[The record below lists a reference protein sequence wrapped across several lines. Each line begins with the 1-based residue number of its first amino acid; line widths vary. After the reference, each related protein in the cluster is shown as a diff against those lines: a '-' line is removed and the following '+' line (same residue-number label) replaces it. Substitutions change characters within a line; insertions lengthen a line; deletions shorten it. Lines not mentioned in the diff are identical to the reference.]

1 MFFIKKIYLV
11 RVFVLG
17 DTVRCTGI
25 FHRVS
30 DPESTMIDPES
41 RIVDPGSGIIGPE
54 SRMIG
59 PESRMIGP
67 ESRMIGPGSRV
78 VRSRVYDG
86 RQVELGAID
95 STYSIP
101 LSL

>member
-59 PESRMIGP
+59 P
-67 ESRMIGPGSRV
+67 GSRV

>member
-67 ESRMIGPGSRV
+67 GSRV